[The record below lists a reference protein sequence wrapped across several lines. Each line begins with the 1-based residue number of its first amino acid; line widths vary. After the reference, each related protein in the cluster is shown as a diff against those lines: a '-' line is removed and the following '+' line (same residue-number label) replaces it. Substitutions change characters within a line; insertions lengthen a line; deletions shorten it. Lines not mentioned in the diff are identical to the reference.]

1 MEPIIYGI
9 IGAII
14 AFIWMAIKIV
24 MKLTSLVFWILGF
37 ILFTSGFLLVR
48 MIWG

>member
-24 MKLTSLVFWILGF
+24 MKLSTLVFWALGF
-37 ILFTSGFLLVR
+37 ILFTAGFLLVR
-48 MIWG
+48 IILG